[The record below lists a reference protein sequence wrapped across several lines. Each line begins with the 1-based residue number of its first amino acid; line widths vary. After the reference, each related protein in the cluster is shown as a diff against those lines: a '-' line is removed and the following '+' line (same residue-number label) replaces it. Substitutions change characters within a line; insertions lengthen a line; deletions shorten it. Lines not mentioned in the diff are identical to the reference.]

1 MMRNVREI
9 DMSQPIR
16 IGPLALLILSFA
28 ALLNTSA
35 RAQGVVGEFVPDI
48 GLDLSGNWNP
58 VLHEDFLERIP
69 GPELVNYSGL
79 PISVGSR
86 LWALSW
92 DSSRLTMPEHQ
103 CQVHVA
109 PYIYRGPLQLRI
121 WVEKDPQSQH
131 IIAIKQYISTYE
143 QNRTIWMDGRPHP
156 PPYAAHT
163 WMGFSTGKWDGN
175 ILTVTT
181 THIKQGWVRRNG
193 LPESDQATLIEHF
206 IRHGDHLTHVSIV
219 TDPVYL
225 TEPLIKSQDFVLNVN
240 AGGNWLYPC
249 EYVEEVVNR
258 PRGAVPNYLPG
269 QNPFVHEY
277 ADKYH
282 LSVAAALGGAETM
295 YPEYRFKMHEA
306 SSPADAAKSG
316 AWTAPAQEH
325 VSRAQNP
332 IPNDGEVHVLPVQGN
347 VYMIV
352 GAGGNITVQIGDL
365 GVVVVDTGTAAMA
378 DKVIAAIR
386 KLSNKPI
393 QYIVNTHFHADHT
406 GGNEK
411 IRAAGVTITGANV
424 TADIRDARQG
434 AAILAHQNVLDRMS
448 APSGKQSPTSTEAWP
463 TDTYTSGQKELYFND
478 EPIEI
483 IYQPKAHTDG
493 DSLVF
498 FRHSDVVS
506 TGDIFVTTGYPFIDL
521 ANGGSIQGELDAL
534 NNILDKAIPKH
545 DEEGGTYIV
554 PGHGR
559 LCDEWEVV
567 EYRDMVTIIRD
578 RVQAMLK
585 KGASLEQ
592 VKTSHPT
599 ADYDDRY
606 GATSGF
612 WTTDMFVEAVYK
624 SLAAK

>member
-1 MMRNVREI
+1 MLLLATLPGGLAR
-9 DMSQPIR
+9 SQ
-16 IGPLALLILSFA
+16 A
-28 ALLNTSA
+28 
-35 RAQGVVGEFVPDI
+35 VVGEFVPDI

-79 PISVGSR
+79 PVSVSGR

-92 DSSRLTMPEHQ
+92 DSSRLTLPEHQ

-121 WVEKDPQSQH
+121 WDEKDPQSQR

-143 QNRTIWMDGRPHP
+143 QTRTIWMDGRPHP
-156 PPYAAHT
+156 PAYAAHT
-163 WMGFSTGKWDGN
+163 WMGFSTGKWEGN

-181 THIKQGWVRRNG
+181 THIKQGWIRRNG
-193 LPESDQATLIEHF
+193 LPESDQATLTEHF

-219 TDPVYL
+219 SDPVYL
-225 TEPLIKSQDFVLNVN
+225 TEPLIKSQDFLLNVN

-249 EYVEEVVNR
+249 EYVEEVTGR
-258 PRGAVPNYLPG
+258 SPGAVPNYLPG
-269 QNPFVHEY
+269 ENPFVREY

-282 LSVAAALGGAETM
+282 LTVAAALGGAETM
-295 YPEYRFKMHEA
+295 YPEYRSRMKTEIRTA
-306 SSPADAAKSG
+306 SSSTDAVKLG
-316 AWTAPAQEH
+316 GWTAPAQEH
-325 VSRAQNP
+325 ISRAESP
-332 IPNDGEVHVLPVQGN
+332 IPDDGEVHVLPVQGN

-365 GVVVVDTGTAAMA
+365 GVLIVDTGTAAMA
-378 DKVIAAIR
+378 DKVISAVR
-386 KLSNKPI
+386 KLSSKPI
-393 QYIVNTHFHADHT
+393 QYVINTHVHPDHT

-434 AAILAHQNVLDRMS
+434 AAILAHQHVLDRMS
-448 APSGKQSPTSTEAWP
+448 APSGKPSPAKQGAWP
-463 TDTYTSGQKELYFND
+463 TDTYTSGHKEVYFND
-478 EPIEI
+478 EPVEI
-483 IYQPKAHTDG
+483 IYQPAAHTDG

-498 FRHSDVVS
+498 FRRSDVVS
-506 TGDIFVTTGYPFIDL
+506 TGDIFITTGYPFIDL
-521 ANGGSIQGELDAL
+521 ANGGSIQGEIDAL
-534 NNILDKAIPKH
+534 NRILDITIPKH
-545 DEEGGTYIV
+545 DEEGGTYVI

-578 RVQAMLK
+578 RVWAMLNK
-585 KGASLEQ
+585 RATLEQ
-592 VKTSHPT
+592 VIAAHPT

-606 GATSGF
+606 GATSGL
-612 WTTDMFVEAVYK
+612 WTTDMFVAAVYK
-624 SLAAK
+624 SLAGK

>member
-1 MMRNVREI
+1 
-9 DMSQPIR
+9 MSKVLIC
-16 IGPLALLILSFA
+16 ALLSG
-28 ALLNTSA
+28 ALA
-35 RAQGVVGEFVPDI
+35 CGQAVIGEFVPDA
-48 GLDLSGNWNP
+48 GLDLSGNWSP
-58 VLHEDFLERIP
+58 VLHEDFPERIP

-79 PISVGSR
+79 PISASAR
-86 LWALSW
+86 LWALAW

-103 CQVHVA
+103 CQVHVS

-121 WVEKDPQSQH
+121 WDEKEPQSQR

-143 QNRTIWMDGRPHP
+143 QTRTIWMDGRPHP

-163 WMGFSTGKWDGN
+163 WMGFSTGKWEGN

-181 THIKQGWVRRNG
+181 THIKQGWIRRNG
-193 LPESDQATLIEHF
+193 LPESDQATLTEHF

-225 TEPLIKSQDFVLNVN
+225 TEPLIKSQDFVLNVQ

-249 EYVEEVVNR
+249 EYVEEVTGR
-258 PRGAVPNYLPG
+258 PAGAVPNYLPG
-269 QNPFVHEY
+269 ENPFVNEY
-277 ADKYH
+277 AGKVH
-282 LSVAAALGGAETM
+282 LPLAAALGGAETM
-295 YPEYRFKMHEA
+295 YPEYRAKLRDA
-306 SSPADAAKSG
+306 SSAKSPADLAG
-316 AWTAPAQEH
+316 WTAPSEEH
-325 VSRAQNP
+325 VSRAPNP
-332 IPNDGEVHVLPVQGN
+332 VPNDGEVRVLPVQGN

-352 GAGGNITVQIGDL
+352 GAGGNVTVQIGEL

-378 DKVIAAIR
+378 EKVIAAIR
-386 KLSNKPI
+386 KLSDKPI
-393 QYIVNTHFHADHT
+393 QYIINTHVHPDHT
-406 GGNEK
+406 GGNAK

-434 AAILAHQNVLDRMS
+434 AAILAHQNVQDRMS
-448 APSGKQSPTSTEAWP
+448 APSGKQAPTPSESWP
-463 TDTYTSGQKELYFND
+463 TDTYTSGKKELFFND

-483 IYQPKAHTDG
+483 IHQPQAHTDG

-506 TGDIFVTTGYPFIDL
+506 TGDIFTTTGYPFIDL
-521 ANGGSIQGELDAL
+521 ANGGTIQGEIAAL
-534 NNILDKAIPKH
+534 NRVLDITIPKH
-545 DEEGGTYIV
+545 DEEGGTFVV

-567 EYRDMVTIIRD
+567 EYRDMVTIVRD
-578 RVQAMLK
+578 RVQAMINK
-585 KGASLEQ
+585 SATLEQ
-592 VKTSHPT
+592 VKAAHPT

-624 SLAAK
+624 SLKPTATNK